1 MSALSKGEKA
11 LFVTFDETKHIFMT
25 RAQGMGWDLPPFI
38 KDKRLHLE
46 QVDPAEFSPGEL
58 TGLVCRHVEKIGV
71 GVVVLDSLSGYQN
84 AMPAEQYMLL
94 MMHELLT
101 YLNQKGIVTMLVL
114 AQQGLVGAMQTPV
127 DLTYLS
133 DSVILLRLFE
143 AGGKIRR
150 AISMTKKRTG
160 SHEDTIREYRL
171 DSRGIHVGPPLAK
184 FRGVLTGV
192 PTFMGPENELLH
204 NSDDASWR

>member
-1 MSALSKGEKA
+1 MTALSHGEKA
-11 LFVTFDETKHIFMT
+11 LFITFDETKHILMT
-25 RAQGMGWDLPPFI
+25 RARGMGWDLEAPI

-46 QVDPAEFSPGEL
+46 QVDPAELSPGEL
-58 TGLVCRHVEKIGV
+58 TGLVCRHVETMGV
-71 GVVVLDSLSGYQN
+71 TVVVLDSLSGYQN

-101 YLNQKGIVTMLVL
+101 YLNQQGIVTMLVL
-114 AQQGLVGAMQTPV
+114 AQHGLVGMMQTPV

-133 DSVILLRLFE
+133 DTVLLLRLFE

-150 AISMTKKRTG
+150 AMSVTKKRTG
-160 SHEDTIREYRL
+160 AHEDTIREYRL
-171 DSRGIHVGPPLAK
+171 DGKGIQVGPPLSE

-192 PTFMGPENELLH
+192 PSYTGTEGDLLQ
-204 NSDDASWR
+204 NGDNDRWR